1 MRKRIVSLVLALLL
15 FAGLCPAYTQ
25 AAGSMTYS
33 DALVTYIK
41 YGEGF
46 SSTLYQDAGGW
57 CIGYGCLV
65 NPDDYPDGITEADA
79 EALLREKMDLLANEV
94 KKFLSRYGVSVTQG
108 QFDAMCSMTYNLGPY
123 WLSAANTLPSMIIN
137 GSWNYSAEDI
147 VSAFAAWCHVGGNVN
162 KAILTRRI
170 AEAKMFLY
178 GDYSGNSAG
187 WNWLVCS
194 GNGGSVNRK
203 VNCYRSGGT
212 YGSLPAATRSGYTLE
227 GWLTDSGILLTADSV
242 VSGNYFVSAKW
253 RSNSEPEPTPTPAPE
268 QTPAPEPSA
277 EPAPTPTSVPTPTPT
292 PVPTPTAKPNPTPTP
307 TAKPSQN
314 PVTAPKPTSTPAPTP
329 SLKPVVTPTPTAKP
343 TATPTPAATPSP
355 TLRPSPTPV
364 PTEEIEEQSKID
376 RDELINHDDPGYE
389 LSWKLSAGALVVDG
403 EEEWENSFP
412 DLRLD
417 AWYYEYVA
425 DLAEAGIISGYP
437 DGSFKPGNFVTWGE
451 ALKTMTMACG
461 FPAIEPKEAEECEEA
476 EHWAMGYLNFA
487 LKKGFLESAEGIK
500 LNAYI
505 SRSDAVKLLAAY
517 LELDTDEEL
526 KNPFKDSD
534 DPNVLSLY
542 HIGIVDGSLEEGRR
556 YFKGDDNIKRSELC
570 KILSLGKEYVSENFI
585 CIMGDRA
592 KINFDLPMNDLDES
606 RFISYKDRIYYDDST
621 MDIRYGVD
629 VSQHQYDIDW
639 SSLATDGFDYAIIR
653 VGYRGYTE
661 GKMSI
666 DPYFEKNMKGAAA
679 AGLDVG
685 VYFFSQATSVEEAVE
700 EAEFLLDAIEG
711 YEINYPVVFDW
722 EPMFVY
728 GSRTLTYDGDT
739 VTDASIAFMERVAEA
754 GYTPMTYYNK
764 SVAYLKL
771 DLSKLDGY
779 HVWLAQYA
787 TEAPDYIYHFDMWQY
802 GTAQVDGVEG
812 ECDVNISF
820 RDFAKKPEENHE

>member
-1 MRKRIVSLVLALLL
+1 MRKRIISLVLALLL
-15 FAGLCPAYTQ
+15 FAGICPLGAQ
-25 AAGSMTYS
+25 ATGSMTYS

-46 SSTLYQDAGGW
+46 SPTLYQDAGGW

-94 KKFLSRYGVSVTQG
+94 KKFLNRYGVSVTQG
-108 QFDAMCSMTYNLGPY
+108 QFDAMCSMTYNLGSY
-123 WLSAANTLPSMIIN
+123 WLSASNTLPSMIIN
-137 GSWNYSAEDI
+137 GAWNYSAEDI

-194 GNGGSVNRK
+194 GNGGSVARK

-227 GWLTDSGILLTADSV
+227 GWLTDSGVLLTAEST

-253 RSNSEPEPTPTPAPE
+253 RSNSEPAPEPSPEATPSPTPETAPEPTPTPTPAP
-268 QTPAPEPSA
+268 TPTPTATPKPTQPPVSAPKPTA
-277 EPAPTPTSVPTPTPT
+277 TPAPTPAPTVKPTATPAPT
-292 PVPTPTAKPNPTPTP
+292 PVPTVKPSPAPSATPAPSPTPTP
-307 TAKPSQN
+307 
-314 PVTAPKPTSTPAPTP
+314 APA
-329 SLKPVVTPTPTAKP
+329 
-343 TATPTPAATPSP
+343 
-355 TLRPSPTPV
+355 
-364 PTEEIEEQSKID
+364 EEPEEQSVID
-376 RDELINHDDPGYE
+376 RDELINYDDPGYE
-389 LSWKLSAGALVVDG
+389 LSWRYTASAFVADG
-403 EEEWENSFP
+403 EEEWENTFS

-451 ALKTMTMACG
+451 ALKTMTLACG
-461 FPAIEPKEAEECEEA
+461 FPAIETEEAEESK
-476 EHWAMGYLNFA
+476 HWAEGYLNFA
-487 LKKGFLESAEGIK
+487 LDKGFLESAEGIR

-505 SRSDAVKLLAAY
+505 SRGDAAKLLAAY
-517 LELDTDEEL
+517 LETETDEQL

-534 DPNVLSLY
+534 DPNVLALY

-556 YFKGDDNIKRSELC
+556 YFKGEDNIKRSELC

-592 KINFDLPMNDLDES
+592 KINFDLPMNNLDES
-606 RFISYKDRIYYDDST
+606 RFIPYKDRIYYDDST

-639 SSLATDGFDYAIIR
+639 KALAADGFDYAIIR

-666 DPYFEKNMKGAAA
+666 DPYFEKNMKGAAE

-685 VYFFSQATSVEEAVE
+685 VYFFSQATSVEEAEE

-711 YEINYPVVFDW
+711 YEITYPVVFDW

-728 GSRTLTYDGDT
+728 GSRTLTYDGDV

-771 DLSKLDGY
+771 DLAKLEGY

-787 TEAPDYIYHFDMWQY
+787 IEAPDYIYHFDMWQY

-820 RDFAKKPEENHE
+820 RDFAKTPEEAH